1 MIEEMFLTVGEV
13 ANLLKVSIRQVHRL
27 SKNGAIPKPLKIGGS
42 SRWLLTQ
49 LMESI
54 TNGDI

>member
-27 SKNGAIPKPLKIGGS
+27 SKSGAIPKPLKIGSS

-54 TNGDI
+54 TNGDT